1 MGHPVRFYSVTPEE
15 FENLRKQME
24 RGSDG
29 VKEKQE
35 QEQEQ
40 EQIRRDFE
48 NGIFFIEEREN
59 KENNNI

>member
-29 VKEKQE
+29 AEEKQE
-35 QEQEQ
+35 QEQ
-40 EQIRRDFE
+40 IKRDFE

-59 KENNNI
+59 KENNNVDER

>member
-1 MGHPVRFYSVTPEE
+1 MGNPVRFYSVTPEE
-15 FENLRKQME
+15 FENLRRQME
-24 RGSDG
+24 LGSDG

-40 EQIRRDFE
+40 EQIKRDFE
-48 NGIFFIEEREN
+48 NGIFFIEEEKN

>member
-29 VKEKQE
+29 AEE
-35 QEQEQ
+35 SQEQ

-48 NGIFFIEEREN
+48 NGIFFIEEEKN
-59 KENNNI
+59 KENNNADER

>member
-24 RGSDG
+24 RDSDG
-29 VKEKQE
+29 VEEK
-35 QEQEQ
+35 QEQ

-59 KENNNI
+59 KENNNADER

>member
-1 MGHPVRFYSVTPEE
+1 MGNPVRFYSVTPEE

-29 VKEKQE
+29 VEEKK
-35 QEQEQ
+35 EQ

-59 KENNNI
+59 KENNNADER

>member
-48 NGIFFIEEREN
+48 NGIFFIEEEKN

>member
-29 VKEKQE
+29 EKEK
-35 QEQEQ
+35 QEQ

-48 NGIFFIEEREN
+48 NGIFFIDEEKN
-59 KENNNI
+59 KENNNADER

>member
-35 QEQEQ
+35 QEQ
-40 EQIRRDFE
+40 IKRDFE
-48 NGIFFIEEREN
+48 NGIFFIEEKN

>member
-24 RGSDG
+24 LGSDG
-29 VKEKQE
+29 EKEKQE

-40 EQIRRDFE
+40 IKRDFE

>member
-24 RGSDG
+24 LGSDG

-35 QEQEQ
+35 QEQ
-40 EQIRRDFE
+40 IKRDFE
-48 NGIFFIEEREN
+48 NGIFFIEEEKN

>member
-1 MGHPVRFYSVTPEE
+1 MGNPVRFYSVTPEE
-15 FENLRKQME
+15 FENLLRQME

-29 VKEKQE
+29 VEEKK
-35 QEQEQ
+35 EQ

-59 KENNNI
+59 KENNNADER